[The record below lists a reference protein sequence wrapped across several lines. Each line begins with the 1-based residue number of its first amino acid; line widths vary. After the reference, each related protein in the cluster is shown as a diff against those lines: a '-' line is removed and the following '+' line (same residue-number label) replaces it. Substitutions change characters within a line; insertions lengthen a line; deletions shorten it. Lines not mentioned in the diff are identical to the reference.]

1 VGLIFIAVFIAL
13 LAGPILLEF
22 LWDLFSKTVEKTA
35 KGGFLLGLGILL
47 VGLLARTRILE
58 IAGAVVVGAV
68 LLAVIADNYLINRTT
83 YAIPRGLTLTAAGP
97 RARSGPRSSPRS
109 WRPPPGPRRER
120 WRGSG

>member
-47 VGLLARTRILE
+47 VGLLARTRVLE

-68 LLAVIADNYLINRTT
+68 LLAVIADNYLREQ
-83 YAIPRGLTLTAAGP
+83 LTQLIAAGP
-97 RARSGPRSSPRS
+97 GARSGPRSSPRS

>member
-1 VGLIFIAVFIAL
+1 VGLIFVAVFIAL

-47 VGLLARTRILE
+47 VGLLARTRVLE

-68 LLAVIADNYLINRTT
+68 LLAVIADNYLI
-83 YAIPRGLTLTAAGP
+83 PLSLKLTAAGS
-97 RARSGPRSSPRS
+97 RVRSGPRSSPRS
-109 WRPPPGPRRER
+109 WQPPPGGRRER
-120 WRGSG
+120 S

>member
-13 LAGPILLEF
+13 LAGPLLLEF

-68 LLAVIADNYLINRTT
+68 LIAVIADSYLIP
-83 YAIPRGLTLTAAGP
+83 AQPEKLMAAGP
-97 RARSGPRSSPRS
+97 RGRSGPRSSPRS

-120 WRGSG
+120 W

>member
-22 LWDLFSKTVEKTA
+22 LWDLFSKAVEKTA

-47 VGLLARTRILE
+47 VGLLSGTRILE

-68 LLAVIADNYLINRTT
+68 LLAVIADNYLI
-83 YAIPRGLTLTAAGP
+83 APCLKLTAAGP
-97 RARSGPRSSPRS
+97 GARSGPRSSPRS
-109 WRPPPGPRRER
+109 SQPLPGPRRER
-120 WRGSG
+120 WSGSG